1 MSTALRAMPAF
12 PRVRRALIVGK
23 CYQCWRKGI
32 AGGSSCCAR
41 FPFPLWCLESWSVH
55 SPNLLYTPLQ
65 MIKRAFEVFD
75 TDGSGALSYEEL
87 EDVMTHMGEHMPAE
101 QIRRLI
107 MAADLDGSG
116 DIDIDEFTGMI
127 LGKAF

>member
-1 MSTALRAMPAF
+1 
-12 PRVRRALIVGK
+12 
-23 CYQCWRKGI
+23 
-32 AGGSSCCAR
+32 
-41 FPFPLWCLESWSVH
+41 
-55 SPNLLYTPLQ
+55 

-87 EDVMTHMGEHMPAE
+87 EDVMTHMGERMPAE

-127 LGKAF
+127 LGKAC